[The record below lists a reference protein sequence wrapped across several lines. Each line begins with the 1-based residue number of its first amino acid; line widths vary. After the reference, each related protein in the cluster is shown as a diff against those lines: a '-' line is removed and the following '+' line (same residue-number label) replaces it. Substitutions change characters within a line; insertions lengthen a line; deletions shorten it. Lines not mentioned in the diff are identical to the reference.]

1 MIHKQFYYKQHPHL
15 HNLSLTSNDIT
26 INILHPHNPQY
37 TTPTN
42 KQIFKY
48 MLYLHFALILVTTL
62 NLCSALK
69 FRTYL
74 CLYQVVT
81 FKRHHGN
88 KTAKTRRKLTFFIN
102 RTNGF
107 SGWFPQNVTKYN
119 KRKKYD
125 ICRGKHLVL
134 LLVEPFE
141 NFRCFN
147 LFLDWYIKQ

>member
-69 FRTYL
+69 FRTYICVYTKSL
-74 CLYQVVT
+74 PWSQVSMCEVHT
-81 FKRHHGN
+81 
-88 KTAKTRRKLTFFIN
+88 L
-102 RTNGF
+102 
-107 SGWFPQNVTKYN
+107 QNISALSKY
-119 KRKKYD
+119 
-125 ICRGKHLVL
+125 
-134 LLVEPFE
+134 E
-141 NFRCFN
+141 
-147 LFLDWYIKQ
+147 